1 MGAVSRSLG
10 VSIHIPAALDSSVW
24 LTRALARGF
33 HVFGCSI
40 KVWHSSNL
48 GAAHCKTFKSGIW
61 SMTLMLFWICQWTGW
76 AATTKGSFGFGV
88 PETFELKQSKLS
100 CEINVRVDDR
110 LNWFVID
117 WCLKWEVWSSMPSPF
132 LPKIVI
138 SDALHPSLLR
148 CQWRYI
154 LGSKSHELILHS

>member
-24 LTRALARGF
+24 LTRVLARGF

-48 GAAHCKTFKSGIW
+48 GAARCKTFKSGIW

-100 CEINVRVDDR
+100 CKIVRVDDG
-110 LNWFVID
+110 LNWFVI
-117 WCLKWEVWSSMPSPF
+117 VPSPF

-138 SDALHPSLLR
+138 SDSLHPSLLR